1 MKYLKRF
8 NENST
13 ESTAGPVKFKRKFV
27 PSGWV
32 NVKIDNELSIR
43 VSRYVKN
50 LDKLLPTRHRAN
62 LYEKIKKL
70 GTITSIVGDSKV
82 SMQTKI
88 GIITLLQYLREIKT
102 QFNASS
108 GGFLLESFL
117 AGLIYG
123 KLEETGRGVADL
135 INDDRSIVYD
145 VDKYEL
151 KYQIKFY
158 STGSSIK
165 VNMKETC
172 DYYVIALKS
181 GQNVSVNILDGKN
194 MNDPSYIGY
203 FATKI
208 HGTDNFIRE
217 DSKGQHLII
226 NSSKLSQHPFKVQLS
241 LDNIDENI
249 EKIGNDVKKCITDVY
264 DAVSELNYDVDAVIT
279 GIDKFRR
286 NMKIDKAYQR
296 TEKDIQ
302 KLLDNLKLFTLHYKD
317 TIYSPSIGIFGARR
331 IPQKPTPVV
340 EPVNQK
346 NDKLDSEGEVSEPI
360 DKKNNI

>member
-1 MKYLKRF
+1 MKHLKRF
-8 NENST
+8 NENS
-13 ESTAGPVKFKRKFV
+13 SDLSSVKFKRKFV

-32 NVKIDNELSIR
+32 NVKVDNELSIR
-43 VSRYVKN
+43 ISRYVKN
-50 LDKLLPTRHRAN
+50 LDKLLATRHRAN

-70 GTITSIVGDSKV
+70 GNITSIVGDSKV

-102 QFNASS
+102 QFNAPS

-135 INDDRSIVYD
+135 INDNRSIIYD

-158 STGSSIK
+158 TSGSSIK
-165 VNMKETC
+165 VNMKEDEIC

-194 MNDPSYIGY
+194 INDPSYIGY

-226 NSSKLSQHPFKVQLS
+226 NSSKLSQHLFKVQLS

-249 EKIGNDVKKCITDVY
+249 EKIGTDVKKCIANVY
-264 DAVSELNYDVDAVIT
+264 DAVSELQYDVDAVIT
-279 GIDKFRR
+279 GIDKFKR

-296 TEKDIQ
+296 TERDIQ
-302 KLLDNLKLFTLHYKD
+302 KLQDNLKLFTLHYKD
-317 TIYSPSIGIFGARR
+317 TIYSPSIGIFGGTR
-331 IPQKPTPVV
+331 IPKKVDPV
-340 EPVNQK
+340 PVIEQPLEIK
-346 NDKLDSEGEVSEPI
+346 GEVENKIEPNSNEI
-360 DKKNNI
+360 S

>member
-8 NENST
+8 NENS
-13 ESTAGPVKFKRKFV
+13 SDLSAKPIKRKFV

-32 NVKIDNELSIR
+32 NVKVDNELSIR
-43 VSRYVKN
+43 ISRYVKN

-70 GTITSIVGDSKV
+70 GNIASIVGDSKV

-102 QFNASS
+102 QFNAPS

-135 INDDRSIVYD
+135 INDDRSIIYD

-158 STGSSIK
+158 TSGSSIK
-165 VNMKETC
+165 VNMNEIC
-172 DYYVIALKS
+172 DYYVVALRS

-194 MNDPSYIGY
+194 INDASYIGY

-241 LDNIDENI
+241 LDNIDDNI
-249 EKIGNDVKKCITDVY
+249 EKIGTDVKKCIGDIY
-264 DAVSELNYDVDAVIT
+264 DAISELNYDVDAVIT
-279 GIDKFRR
+279 GIDKFKR

-296 TEKDIQ
+296 TERDIQ
-302 KLLDNLKLFTLHYKD
+302 KLQDNLKLFTLHYKD
-317 TIYSPSIGIFGARR
+317 TIYSPSIGIFGGTR
-331 IPQKPTPVV
+331 IPKKIDPAPVV
-340 EPVNQK
+340 EKPLEVK
-346 NDKLDSEGEVSEPI
+346 DELDNKIESN
-360 DKKNNI
+360 K